1 MAEQSNK
8 SGTDKP
14 VQMLKSLAL
23 ERGLDAV
30 ELEKEGRE
38 NGFVVTISGMPHV
51 VVEKYDAFV
60 DEQIAKARPRKK
72 PKTRRNLSNTDSKGV
87 LKIHLNK
94 FPDRIAEA
102 EKEIKRLNREIQ
114 QMPDGIERKQFTV
127 TFNKE
132 GRDLAKMKRTQI
144 EADKRINF
152 LLDLEIAETELPET
166 VEDKKQEEK

>member
-14 VQMLKSLAL
+14 VRMLKSLAL
-23 ERGLDAV
+23 ERGLNAV

-72 PKTRRNLSNTDSKGV
+72 PKSRRNLSNTDSKGV

-94 FPDRIAEA
+94 FPDRIAEK
-102 EKEIKRLNREIQ
+102 EKKITKLSQEIQ
-114 QMPDGIERKQFTV
+114 EMPDGIERKQRTV
-127 TFNKE
+127 AFNKE
-132 GRDLAKMKRTQI
+132 ERDLVQMKRTQI
-144 EADKRINF
+144 EAEKRINF
-152 LLDLEIAETELPET
+152 LLDLEIGETELPET
-166 VEDKKQEEK
+166 DEDK

>member
-1 MAEQSNK
+1 MTASSNDRK
-8 SGTDKP
+8 TDKP

-72 PKTRRNLSNTDSKGV
+72 PKSRRNLSNTDSKGV

-94 FPDRIAEA
+94 FPDRIAEK
-102 EKEIKRLNREIQ
+102 EKKITKLSQEIQ
-114 QMPDGIERKQFTV
+114 EMPDGIERKQRTV
-127 TFNKE
+127 AFNKE
-132 GRDLAKMKRTQI
+132 ERDLVQMKRTQI
-144 EADKRINF
+144 EAEKRINF
-152 LLDLEIAETELPET
+152 LLDLEIGETELPET
-166 VEDKKQEEK
+166 DEDK

>member
-1 MAEQSNK
+1 MVVS
-8 SGTDKP
+8 SDDRTTDKP

-60 DEQIAKARPRKK
+60 DEQIAKARPRSKS
-72 PKTRRNLSNTDSKGV
+72 RQNLSNTDSKGV

-94 FPDRIAEA
+94 FPDRIK
-102 EKEIKRLNREIQ
+102 EKEKNIKKLNQELQ
-114 QMPDGIERKQFTV
+114 EMPDGIERKQRTV

-132 GRDLAKMKRTQI
+132 ERDLVQMKRTQI
-144 EADKRINF
+144 EAEKRINF
-152 LLDLEIAETELPET
+152 LLDLEIAETTPLET
-166 VEDKKQEEK
+166 EEDKKQEEN